1 LVKIKRF
8 FWGEEAR
15 MRNFTSSSN
24 VLLILLCYPEIRII
38 VGAGFIHP
46 AFTIGYIHAINRR
59 ADKSS
64 PYKWMLKFII
74 PGMLA
79 CFDKGRRTYKCLF

>member
-8 FWGEEAR
+8 FPPEEAR

-64 PYKWMLKFII
+64 PYY
-74 PGMLA
+74 PA
-79 CFDKGRRTYKCLF
+79 RTRLIQPANAAARWS